1 MPTCALHFFARCNL
15 WIIRKNF
22 IERYMSQ
29 DFAKSPKSSSKA
41 GKNKPARAATRS
53 SVTESNY
60 WSWFFSGL
68 FSGFLL
74 CVVGYF
80 AITQFG
86 GSSPLGEELSGNTT
100 GNERSDGFDLQFYEY
115 LPQAEVEV
123 NVVPVEIASAA
134 TDEAETT
141 TYLLQAASFL
151 DPNDAEA
158 LRARLILMSLEAR
171 IQNTSISGRT
181 WYRVQAGPFVGR
193 ARMEAAENTL
203 RQNNIDPIRM
213 RIPGQ

>member
-1 MPTCALHFFARCNL
+1 MA
-15 WIIRKNF
+15 
-22 IERYMSQ
+22 Q
-29 DFAKSPKSSSKA
+29 DFAKSRNSAGKA
-41 GKNKPARAATRS
+41 GKKKPARAATRS
-53 SVTESNY
+53 TSAESGH

-80 AITQFG
+80 ALTQFG
-86 GSSPLGEELSGNTT
+86 GSTPLVEELSGNTPDS
-100 GNERSDGFDLQFYEY
+100 ERSSGTDLQFYEY

-123 NVVPVEIASAA
+123 NIVPVEIASAGVP
-134 TDEAETT
+134 DEADTT

-158 LRARLILMSLEAR
+158 LRARLILMNLEAR
-171 IQNTSISGRT
+171 IQDTNISGRT
-181 WYRVQAGPFVGR
+181 WYRVQAGPFTGR

>member
-1 MPTCALHFFARCNL
+1 MA
-15 WIIRKNF
+15 
-22 IERYMSQ
+22 Q
-29 DFAKSPKSSSKA
+29 DFAKSRNSAAKA
-41 GKNKPARAATRS
+41 GKKKPVKAATRTAQQDNS
-53 SVTESNY
+53 H

-68 FSGFLL
+68 FGGILL
-74 CVVGYF
+74 CVAGYF
-80 AITQFG
+80 SLNQFS
-86 GSSPLGEELSGNTT
+86 GSPSLGE
-100 GNERSDGFDLQFYEY
+100 DLATNPANDTQDDRPDLEFYEY

-123 NVVPVEIASAA
+123 NVVPVEVASVSTAE
-134 TDEAETT
+134 EANPT

-158 LRARLILMSLEAR
+158 LRARLILMNLDAR
-171 IQNTSISGRT
+171 IQPTTLSGRT

-193 ARMEAAENTL
+193 ARTEAAENLL